1 MEKMTNVKALSYVIE
16 NFEDKVPADVFEK
29 LVAIRTSFEKKSAS
43 KKPTANQEANE
54 GFKATIIEVLTN
66 AEKALTVTEIQ
77 TVNAELG
84 ALSNQRVSALL
95 RQLVETG
102 KVVKT
107 IEKKKSYF
115 TIA

>member
-1 MEKMTNVKALSYVIE
+1 MTNVKALAYAIE
-16 NFEDKVPADVFEK
+16 KGNFPTEVTEK
-29 LVAIRTSFEKKSAS
+29 LTAIKTSFEKKSAS

-77 TVNAELG
+77 TANAELG

-95 RQLVETG
+95 RQLIDAG
-102 KVVKT
+102 RVVKT

-115 TIA
+115 AIA

>member
-16 NFEDKVPADVFEK
+16 NFENEVPTDVFEK

-66 AEKALTVTEIQ
+66 ADKALTVTEIQ

-95 RQLVETG
+95 RQLIEAN
-102 KVVKT
+102 KVIKT
-107 IEKKKSYF
+107 VDKKKSF
-115 TIA
+115 FSIA

>member
-16 NFEDKVPADVFEK
+16 NFENEVPADVFEK

-43 KKPTANQEANE
+43 KKLTANQEENE

-66 AEKALTVTEIQ
+66 ADKALTVTEIQ
-77 TVNAELG
+77 TVNAELS

-95 RQLVETG
+95 RQLIDAN

-107 IEKKKSYF
+107 VDKKKSF
-115 TIA
+115 FSIA